1 MLANVFVIAQ
11 VIFMI
16 YLVDIDGIDVYPLDA
31 FAGDNRAAGHN
42 NRPRGVVQDALSI
55 LPDS

>member
-1 MLANVFVIAQ
+1 MFANVFVVAQ

-16 YLVDIDGIDVYPLDA
+16 YFVDVNGIDVYPLDA

-42 NRPRGVVQDALSI
+42 HRPRGVVQDALSI